1 MANIELTLT
10 PASPTGSLVFTLGA
24 PGPQG
29 IPGPTGPQGP
39 AGPQGQQGVPGST
52 GPQGPAGPQGE
63 QGEQGIQGVQGIQ
76 GIQGVQGEQ
85 GIKGDTGDTGE
96 AGPQGPIGETG
107 PHGPQGAV
115 GETGATG
122 PEGPQGIQ
130 GPIGA
135 TGPQGPQGIQ
145 GINGDKYATTSTT
158 SLTIDN
164 ANKTL
169 TVDTGLAYSTQQ
181 SIIVAYDA
189 AHHMHG
195 DVLSYN
201 AVSGVMVVDIKN
213 HTGAGTYAAW
223 SVNLEGAAGIQG
235 PQGIQG
241 PAGETGPAG
250 PAGPQGET
258 GATGAAGAT
267 GPKGDDGDTGPQG
280 PAGDQGAQGIQGE
293 TGAQGIQGEQGAQ
306 GIQGEQGI
314 QGIQGIQGDT
324 GIGVPSGGSA
334 GQVLSKIDGTNY
346 NTQWATPSASWSGG
360 AITSPITYASGDNTS
375 TFASTLIDVTK
386 TAASAGLPFR
396 TTNIDGDRL
405 IVSYQYDQYGVTT
418 TAAALYNYKGFSSSD
433 TNIDNGYTFDVGY
446 TTPGN
451 ITFTSTNMGSPSG
464 AMYITPGYITFSSP
478 SYPSSPATFGLGGLT
493 FSDGTTQ
500 TTAAGGTASPYY
512 NAVWYNGNWYSAN
525 VSTVYDVG
533 YNYITVLSF

>member
-122 PEGPQGIQ
+122 PQGPQGIQ

-158 SLTIDN
+158 TLSVSNGI
-164 ANKTL
+164 KTL
-169 TVDTGLAYSTQQ
+169 TVAINLAYTTQQ
-181 SIIVAYDA
+181 AVVVAYDSVN
-189 AHHMHG
+189 HMHG
-195 DVLSYN
+195 DVVSYN
-201 AVSGVMVVDIKN
+201 STTGVMVVDIKN
-213 HTGAGTYAAW
+213 HTGSGSYSAW
-223 SVNLEGAAGIQG
+223 TINLEGAAGIQG

-241 PAGETGPAG
+241 PAGDTGPAG
-250 PAGPQGET
+250 PSGPQGET
-258 GATGAAGAT
+258 GATGPAGAT
-267 GPKGDDGDTGPQG
+267 GPKGDTGDTGPQG
-280 PAGDQGAQGIQGE
+280 PAGDQGPQGIQGE
-293 TGAQGIQGEQGAQ
+293 TGPQGIQGEQGAQ

-324 GIGVPSGGSA
+324 GIGVPTGGSA
-334 GQVLSKIDGTNY
+334 GQVLSKIDGTDY
-346 NTQWATPSASWSGG
+346 NTEWATPSASWSGG
-360 AITSPITYASGDNTS
+360 AITQPITYDRNDGYRGFYGANILGIQLGSGVPS
-375 TFASTLIDVTK
+375 VASTLTENRLYLQNIQPGMYGD
-386 TAASAGLPFR
+386 
-396 TTNIDGDRL
+396 TNQSTEYRNSGFG
-405 IVSYQYDQYGVTT
+405 SYLTGGPVQSTFECNFFGGGVINWYNSSYSTIDQYT
-418 TAAALYNYKGFSSSD
+418 LSSQGFQ
-433 TNIDNGYTFDVGY
+433 FRP
-446 TTPGN
+446 PGASN
-451 ITFTSTNMGSPSG
+451 TCSFSTSGITF
-464 AMYITPGYITFSSP
+464 A
-478 SYPSSPATFGLGGLT
+478 
-493 FSDGTTQ
+493 DGTTQ
-500 TTAAGGTASPYY
+500 STAASGGGGGSPPYY
-512 NAVWYNGNWYSAN
+512 YSVWAYGQWYSAN
-525 VSTVYDVG
+525 ASTVYDTS
-533 YNYITVLSF
+533 YNYVNVLTF